1 MKKKLTVSPYSI
13 MYLVTPAIYEKLLL
27 CIDEGDQKLLD
38 NLNKPHDETEDRRP
52 AQIRLDALSSEE
64 IKPIV
69 PLPFNEPQPLKPE
82 LQTAAVHNVPNLQQ
96 PQQQEVVVPISQ
108 SLTPQIEP
116 TLQQQELPITVSIA
130 PTVANNP
137 PLGPSLPHYK
147 ANVKH

>member
-1 MKKKLTVSPYSI
+1 MRKKLTVSPYSI

-38 NLNKPHDETEDRRP
+38 NLNNPHYETEDRRP

-69 PLPFNEPQPLKPE
+69 PLPFNEPQTLKPE
-82 LQTAAVHNVPNLQQ
+82 LHTTAVHNVPNIQQ

-108 SLTPQIEP
+108 SLPPQIEP
-116 TLQQQELPITVSIA
+116 ALQQQQL
-130 PTVANNP
+130 PTVWAIISATN
-137 PLGPSLPHYK
+137 LKS
-147 ANVKH
+147 